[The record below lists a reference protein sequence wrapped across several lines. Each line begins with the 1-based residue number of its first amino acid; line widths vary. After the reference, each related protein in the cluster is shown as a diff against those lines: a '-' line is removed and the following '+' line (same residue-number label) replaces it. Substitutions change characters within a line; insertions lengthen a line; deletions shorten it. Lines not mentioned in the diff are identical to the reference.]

1 MAQIPL
7 PQRGQ
12 PLDVSYIYN
21 LTKAVNDVS
30 KQVSSSTNNYSK
42 INTDSVKT
50 ADLKFEAKTVHVA
63 INQSVNAGTEQPF
76 TATLDNFK
84 TVPIVT
90 ATPVNQGGTV
100 SGKEISVILT
110 SITTSGVTGIVRF
123 GSTGIL
129 SVDVNIIAV
138 GITN

>member
-21 LTKAVNDVS
+21 LTKAVNDIS
-30 KQVSSSTNNYSK
+30 KQVSTSTNNYSK
-42 INTDSVKT
+42 IGTNSIKT
-50 ADLKFEAKTVHVA
+50 ADLKFEAKTVNVA
-63 INQSVNAGTEQPF
+63 INQSVNAGTEQTF
-76 TATLDNFK
+76 NATLDNFK
-84 TVPIVT
+84 TVPVVT

-110 SITTSGVTGIVRF
+110 SVTTSGVTGIVRF

>member
-42 INTDSVKT
+42 INTDSIKT

-76 TATLDNFK
+76 TSTLDNFK

-110 SITTSGVTGIVRF
+110 SVTTSGITGIVRF